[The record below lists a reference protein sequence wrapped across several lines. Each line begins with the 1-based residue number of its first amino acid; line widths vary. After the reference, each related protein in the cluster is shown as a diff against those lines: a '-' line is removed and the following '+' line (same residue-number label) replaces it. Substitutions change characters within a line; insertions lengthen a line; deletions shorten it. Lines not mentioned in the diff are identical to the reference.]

1 MRMQRN
7 GWGKFYHEYRV
18 PIFVGTIFLLQCIIM
33 LAAGEHVYAS
43 IHDNLDLHVLD
54 LHLLAENDLFFGN
67 GGILPKLDGIS
78 RDFFFSEWSVYSWL
92 YMFLPTHYA
101 YIIGYLLKTILGVW
115 FSLVLAKYVLK
126 EKYGNYR
133 SILWLVAFAF
143 GSLPLYSAFAL
154 YFVSV
159 PLVVYLLLRIN
170 DEPHIKWYVALF
182 FYPLLSYFT
191 FFGIF
196 ILGYLLLVVIYKTI
210 RDKKVCGRLPAA
222 LTVLSAGYITMEY
235 RLFKV
240 MLFSDTQT
248 IRDTMV
254 QEQWTPIQ
262 VISNIFTSF
271 KEGIFHAQACQAWF
285 VLPVCLIT
293 CAVINFRYFRRKD
306 FAAVRKEPL
315 NLTLL
320 FIFINCVI
328 YGLYGWEPL
337 RSLIEKLVP
346 VLTGFQWN
354 RTVFFNTF
362 LWYVALF
369 IVLAKIWDTGKKRLS
384 VGIAFIAVVVVF
396 ATPER
401 YNDFYNTCFNHFYEL
416 VKGTESNSLDFAEYY
431 SVDLMEE
438 IKEDIDYAGEK
449 SVAYG
454 LNPAVLEYSNIWTL
468 DGCIS
473 YYPQE
478 YKEEFRKLIAPA
490 LEKNAS
496 SRAYFDDWGARAY
509 IYSAS
514 QEDIYSMLYH
524 YEIEDKT
531 LYMDMEQFKKMGGTY
546 IFSRI
551 NISNAQELGLTLKGE
566 YSHEESPYVIYL
578 YEN

>member
-1 MRMQRN
+1 M
-7 GWGKFYHEYRV
+7 
-18 PIFVGTIFLLQCIIM
+18 
-33 LAAGEHVYAS
+33 
-43 IHDNLDLHVLD
+43 
-54 LHLLAENDLFFGN
+54 
-67 GGILPKLDGIS
+67 
-78 RDFFFSEWSVYSWL
+78 
-92 YMFLPTHYA
+92 
-101 YIIGYLLKTILGVW
+101 
-115 FSLVLAKYVLK
+115 
-126 EKYGNYR
+126 
-133 SILWLVAFAF
+133 
-143 GSLPLYSAFAL
+143 
-154 YFVSV
+154 
-159 PLVVYLLLRIN
+159 
-170 DEPHIKWYVALF
+170 
-182 FYPLLSYFT
+182 
-191 FFGIF
+191 
-196 ILGYLLLVVIYKTI
+196 
-210 RDKKVCGRLPAA
+210 
-222 LTVLSAGYITMEY
+222 
-235 RLFKV
+235 
-240 MLFSDTQT
+240 
-248 IRDTMV
+248 
-254 QEQWTPIQ
+254 
-262 VISNIFTSF
+262 
-271 KEGIFHAQACQAWF
+271 
-285 VLPVCLIT
+285 
-293 CAVINFRYFRRKD
+293 
-306 FAAVRKEPL
+306 
-315 NLTLL
+315 
-320 FIFINCVI
+320 
-328 YGLYGWEPL
+328 
-337 RSLIEKLVP
+337 
-346 VLTGFQWN
+346 
-354 RTVFFNTF
+354 
-362 LWYVALF
+362 
-369 IVLAKIWDTGKKRLS
+369 
-384 VGIAFIAVVVVF
+384 VVF
-396 ATPER
+396 VTPER

-531 LYMDMEQFKKMGGTY
+531 LYMDMEQFKKMGGSY

>member
-1 MRMQRN
+1 MRVQRKRWN
-7 GWGKFYHEYRV
+7 DFWHKYWAIV
-18 PIFVGTIFLLQCIIM
+18 IVGIIFLLQCIIM
-33 LAAGEHVYAS
+33 FGAGEHVYAS
-43 IHDNLDLHVLD
+43 THDNLELHVLD
-54 LHLLAENDLFFGN
+54 LHLLAENDLFFESVGV
-67 GGILPKLDGIS
+67 LPKLDGIS

-92 YMFLPTHYA
+92 YMMLPTHYA
-101 YIIGYLLKTILGVW
+101 YITGYLLKTILGVW

-159 PLVVYLLLRIN
+159 PLVVHLLLRIN
-170 DEPHIKWYVALF
+170 DEPGIKWYVALF

-210 RDKKVCGRLPAA
+210 HDKKICGRLLTA
-222 LTVLSAGYITMEY
+222 LAVLSAGYITMEY

-254 QEQWTPIQ
+254 LEQWTPMQ
-262 VISNIFTSF
+262 VIANIFTTF
-271 KEGIFHAQACQAWF
+271 TEGIFHAQACQTWF
-285 VLPVCLIT
+285 VLPVCLIS
-293 CAVINFRYFRRKD
+293 CAVINFRYLRRKD
-306 FAAVRKEPL
+306 FVAIRKEPL

-320 FIFINCVI
+320 FIFMNCVI

-369 IVLAKIWDTGKKRLS
+369 IVLARLWDAEKRRVS
-384 VGIAFIAVVVVF
+384 MGIALVAVAVVF

-401 YNDFYNTCFNHFYEL
+401 YNDFYNTCFNHFYEF

-438 IKEDIDYAGEK
+438 IKEDIGYAGEK

-478 YKEEFRKLIAPA
+478 YKEKFRKLIAPA
-490 LEKNAS
+490 LEENAS

-524 YEIEDKT
+524 YEIEDKN
-531 LYMDMEQFKKMGGTY
+531 LYMDMEQLEKMGGTY

-551 NISNAQELGLTLKGE
+551 DISNAGELGLKLKGV
-566 YSHEESPYVIYL
+566 YSHAESPYVIYL

>member
-1 MRMQRN
+1 MKLQTKR
-7 GWGKFYHEYRV
+7 WGNLCRKYPV
-18 PIFVGTIFLLQCIIM
+18 SIIVGIVFLIQCLIM

-43 IHDNLDLHVLD
+43 THDNLDLHILD
-54 LHLLAENDLFFGN
+54 LHLLSENNLFFGSA
-67 GGILPKLDGIS
+67 GVLPKLDGIS

-92 YMFLPTHYA
+92 YMILPTHYA
-101 YIIGYLLKTILGVW
+101 YITGYLLKTVLGVW
-115 FSLVLAKYVLK
+115 FSLILAKYLLK
-126 EKYGNYR
+126 EKYENYR
-133 SILWLVAFAF
+133 SILWLTAFAF

-154 YFVSV
+154 YFVSI
-159 PLVVYLLLRIN
+159 PLVVYLLLRIHEKPN
-170 DEPHIKWYVALF
+170 IKWYVALF

-196 ILGYLLLVVIYKTI
+196 ILGYLLLVVIFKTI
-210 RDKKVCGRLPAA
+210 RDKKICGRLLAA
-222 LTVLSAGYITMEY
+222 FAVLTAGYITMEY

-240 MLFSDTQT
+240 MLFSDIPT
-248 IRDTMV
+248 IRETMV

-262 VISNIFTSF
+262 VADNIFTTF
-271 KEGIFHAQACQAWF
+271 TEGIFHAQACQTWF
-285 VLPVCLIT
+285 VLPVCLIAG
-293 CAVINFRYFRRKD
+293 AVINFKYLRRRDFR
-306 FAAVRKEPL
+306 AIRKEPL

-320 FIFINCVI
+320 FLFFNCVI

-337 RSLIEKLVP
+337 RSLIERLVP

-369 IVLAKIWDTGKKRLS
+369 IVLAKLWDEGKKRVS
-384 VGIAFIAVVVVF
+384 VGFALIAVAVVF

-401 YNDFYNTCFNHFYEL
+401 YNDFYNTCFNHFYEF
-416 VKGTESNSLDFAEYY
+416 VKKTESNSLDFAEYY

-438 IKEDIDYAGEK
+438 IKKDIDYAGEK

-473 YYPQE
+473 YYPLE

-490 LEKNAS
+490 LERNAS
-496 SRAYFDDWGARAY
+496 SRAYYDDWGARAY

-531 LYMDMEQFKKMGGTY
+531 LYMDMEQFEKMGGTY

-551 NISNAQELGLTLKGE
+551 DISNAAELGLTLKGQ
-566 YSHEESPYVIYL
+566 YSHAQSPYVIYL
-578 YEN
+578 YEY